1 MFLELIETFDFD
13 AYKILIPI
21 AIILLFSKLL
31 SIGARKIGIP
41 QVIGLLLTGVILGAL
56 TLIPFPDSWKILS
69 NKSATLGVSVLAEIG
84 VVIIMFS
91 AGLETDVKQIKKTG
105 LAAIVITTLGVVV
118 PMGLGYLA
126 SLILPDEATVTKTV
140 FRNLFYGVIL
150 TATSVSVTIAALKEL
165 GKLNTKIGTAIV
177 SAAILDDIIGVIILS
192 VILSLDKAATG
203 SGSNASSEIIMVFV
217 KTILFFVFA
226 IGAGLVIR
234 MIFKKLSNKYD
245 HHRRIAIFSLAVA
258 FAYAFIA
265 EYVFGIADI
274 TGAFFAGLILS
285 KMKDTEYIEQKTDT
299 SAWLLFTPVFFAKV
313 GLSSMSSFTGGNG
326 MDLTFVIF
334 GITFIFAGI
343 AGKLLGC
350 GLGAKITK
358 YSFKDS
364 FRCGVGM
371 MCRAEVCLI
380 CAQKGIDNNI
390 ISGSIQPFI
399 LVLILIT
406 SFVTPLLLKVS
417 YKHDEMDMT
426 PLYEGYNEETGETYQ
441 NYEGPSIDQ

>member
-245 HHRRIAIFSLAVA
+245 HHRRLPIFALA
-258 FAYAFIA
+258 FAFFYAYAA
-265 EYVFGIADI
+265 EAWFGIADI
-274 TGAFFAGLILS
+274 TGAFFAGIFLS
-285 KMKDTEYIEQKTDT
+285 GTRDTGYIEKRADT
-299 SAWLLFTPVFFAKV
+299 TSYLIFTPVFFAKV
-313 GLSSMSSFTGGNG
+313 GLTSIGSFSSIEPSFILFG
-326 MDLTFVIF
+326 LLFVL
-334 GITFIFAGI
+334 AGI
-343 AGKLLGC
+343 AGKLFGC
-350 GLGAKITK
+350 GLGAKISK

-364 FRCGVGM
+364 FRCGIGM
-371 MCRAEVCLI
+371 MVRAEVCLI
-380 CAQKGIDNNI
+380 SAQKGIDAGI
-390 ISGSIQPFI
+390 IDSSIQPFI

-406 SFVTPLLLKVS
+406 SFLTPIILKMS
-417 YKHDEMDMT
+417 YK
-426 PLYEGYNEETGETYQ
+426 NEAPQDVSEIATIG
-441 NYEGPSIDQ
+441 N

>member
-41 QVIGLLLTGVILGAL
+41 QVIGLLLTGVILGAF

-105 LAAIVITTLGVVV
+105 LAAIVITLLGVLV

-245 HHRRIAIFSLAVA
+245 HHRRMAIFSLAVA

>member
-1 MFLELIETFDFD
+1 MFLNLLATSDFE

-21 AIILLFSKLL
+21 AMILLLSKLL
-31 SIGARKIGIP
+31 SMGARRIGIP
-41 QVIGLLLTGVILGAL
+41 QVIGLLLTGVILGAV
-56 TLIPFPDSWKILS
+56 TLIPFPDNWRIIS
-69 NKSATLGVSVLAEIG
+69 NDSASVGIAVLAEIG

-105 LAAIVITTLGVVV
+105 LAAIVITVLGVMV
-118 PMGLGYLA
+118 PMGLGFLA
-126 SLILPDEATVTKTV
+126 SLILPAEETVTKTV

-192 VILSLDKAATG
+192 VILSLDKAATVQ
-203 SGSNASSEIIMVFV
+203 GSNASTEIIMVFV

-226 IGAGLVIR
+226 IGAGLIIR

-265 EYVFGIADI
+265 EYLFGIADI

-313 GLSSMSSFTGGNG
+313 GLSCMSSFTGGNG
-326 MDLTFVIF
+326 MNLNFVIF

-350 GLGAKITK
+350 GIGAKITK

-390 ISGSIQPFI
+390 ISASIQPFI

-406 SFVTPLLLKVS
+406 SFVTPLLLKIS
-417 YKHDEMDMT
+417 YKHDEIDMT

>member
-1 MFLELIETFDFD
+1 MFLETAASEFE

-21 AIILLFSKLL
+21 SIILIMSKLL
-31 SIGARKIGIP
+31 SMGARRIGIP
-41 QVIGLLLTGVILGAL
+41 QVIGLLLTGVILGAI
-56 TLIPFPDSWKILS
+56 TLIPFPESWQILS
-69 NKSATLGVSVLAEIG
+69 NGSAKLGISVLAEIG

-105 LAAIVITTLGVVV
+105 VSAIVITILGVIV
-118 PMGLGYLA
+118 PMGFGYLA
-126 SLILPDEATVTKTV
+126 SLILPAEETVTKTV

>member
-1 MFLELIETFDFD
+1 MFLETAASDFE

-21 AIILLFSKLL
+21 SIILIMSKLL
-31 SIGARKIGIP
+31 SMGARRIGIP
-41 QVIGLLLTGVILGAL
+41 QVIGLLLTGVILGAV
-56 TLIPFPDSWKILS
+56 TLIPFPASWQILS
-69 NKSATLGVSVLAEIG
+69 NDSAKLGISVLAEIG

-105 LAAIVITTLGVVV
+105 VSAIVITILGVIV
-118 PMGLGYLA
+118 PMGFGYLA
-126 SLILPDEATVTKTV
+126 SLILPAEETVTKTV

-165 GKLNTKIGTAIV
+165 GKLNSKIGTAIV

-192 VILSLDKAATG
+192 VILSLDKASTT
-203 SGSNASSEIIMVFV
+203 ASSGASTEIIMVFV

-226 IGAGLVIR
+226 IGVGLIIR
-234 MIFKKLSNKYD
+234 MIFKKLSSKYD

-285 KMKDTEYIEQKTDT
+285 KMKDTEYIEKKTDT
-299 SAWLLFTPVFFAKV
+299 SAWLIFTPVFFAKV
-313 GLSSMSSFTGGNG
+313 GLSSMSSFAGGEG
-326 MDLTFVIF
+326 MSLNYVIF

-343 AGKLLGC
+343 AGKIIGC
-350 GLGAKITK
+350 GLGAKLTK
-358 YSFKDS
+358 YSMKDS
-364 FRCGVGM
+364 FRCGLGM

-390 ISGSIQPFI
+390 ISASIQPFI
-399 LVLILIT
+399 LVLILVT
-406 SFVTPLLLKVS
+406 SFVTPLLLKLS
-417 YKHDEMDMT
+417 YKHDEIDLS
-426 PLYEGYNEETGETYQ
+426 PSYEGYNAEDGETYQ

>member
-105 LAAIVITTLGVVV
+105 LAAIVITILGVMV

>member
-105 LAAIVITTLGVVV
+105 LAAIVITTLGVAV

-406 SFVTPLLLKVS
+406 SFVTPLLLKIS